1 MCMNLSDESYGL
13 LNEKLGGRTLKDRSS
28 QLHLLDLL
36 HRIKE
41 ETTWDVTHAVATL
54 EERWRGVVD

>member
-1 MCMNLSDESYGL
+1 MQYGL
-13 LNEKLGGRTLKDRSS
+13 LNEKLGGRTLRDRNS

-41 ETTWDVTHAVATL
+41 ETAWDVTQAIASL
-54 EERWRGVVD
+54 EETWRGVVD